1 MDYVKSKSRST
12 IQGFLVVLAALL
24 TLSIGMVGLAG
35 CSGGTSDE
43 DAIRASLASELDSI
57 KNIDDAFVNEFSES
71 IDMSQLSVYGI
82 DGVEFMK
89 SYLSGF
95 DYAIDS
101 INVDGDSAT
110 AQITLTCKSYTG
122 YLQALQTAVDEVTA
136 DPRCSCRSL
145 QRRDQPEDR
154 RDRHRL
160 PRRRRAG
167 GHPAHHHH
175 LHQGRRN
182 LGAGLVHLGRH
193 RGRADDQLNAPST
206 RKPFEGRS
214 IGAPFFY
221 NAR

>member
-12 IQGFLVVLAALL
+12 IQGFLVALAALL
-24 TLSIGMVGLAG
+24 ALSIGMVGLAG

-136 DPRCSCRSL
+136 DPDALAALSNDEINQKIGEIVIGSL
-145 QRRDQPEDR
+145 DGVELAATQPITITYTKVDGTWE
-154 RDRHRL
+154 
-160 PRRRRAG
+160 
-167 GHPAHHHH
+167 PAS
-175 LHQGRRN
+175 
-182 LGAGLVHLGRH
+182 
-193 RGRADDQLNAPST
+193 ST
-206 RKPFEGRS
+206 SGD
-214 IGAPFFY
+214 IVAALMT
-221 NAR
+221 N

>member
-1 MDYVKSKSRST
+1 MDYVKSKSRSS
-12 IQGFLVVLAALL
+12 IQGFLVALTALL

-110 AQITLTCKSYTG
+110 AQITLTCKS
-122 YLQALQTAVDEVTA
+122 
-136 DPRCSCRSL
+136 
-145 QRRDQPEDR
+145 
-154 RDRHRL
+154 
-160 PRRRRAG
+160 
-167 GHPAHHHH
+167 
-175 LHQGRRN
+175 
-182 LGAGLVHLGRH
+182 
-193 RGRADDQLNAPST
+193 
-206 RKPFEGRS
+206 
-214 IGAPFFY
+214 
-221 NAR
+221 

>member
-1 MDYVKSKSRST
+1 MDYVKLKSRST
-12 IQGFLVVLAALL
+12 IQGLLVTLAALL
-24 TLSIGMVGLAG
+24 ALSVGMVGLTG

-43 DAIRASLASELDSI
+43 DAIRASLTSELDSI

-82 DGVEFMK
+82 DSVEFMR

-136 DPRCSCRSL
+136 NPDALAALSNDEINQKIGEIVIGSL
-145 QRRDQPEDR
+145 DGVELAATQPITITYTKVDGTWE
-154 RDRHRL
+154 
-160 PRRRRAG
+160 
-167 GHPAHHHH
+167 PAS
-175 LHQGRRN
+175 
-182 LGAGLVHLGRH
+182 
-193 RGRADDQLNAPST
+193 ST
-206 RKPFEGRS
+206 SGD
-214 IGAPFFY
+214 IAAALMT
-221 NAR
+221 N